1 MSVFPEHYTMQR
13 MSVIVVGVILV
24 LGIVA
29 MLGGYEPT
37 PVNPIAIQVN
47 PSSNGTLPI
56 IPKTTYQPL
65 FNVTKVDVSFNFI
78 GALSGLNATSLYSFN
93 STKLFNF
100 EYSYNPLALVIANLL
115 SLPANR
121 ITPWTYGAIYNV
133 LDANYTKWTS
143 NKTVTLYYYPMNV
156 LGNTVYLNF
165 TYQTDPQFVNAY
177 YQLNRSY
184 PFPPSDKVTVGSPTY
199 SIINT
204 YTVNTWVYV
213 TCYYYPFLLDYYLY
227 YAGPNT
233 IYVVCQYGEDVYG
246 TAYLF
251 ANGQLINTQY
261 FGFYVGP
268 WGGTYSSMIYGNTI
282 VPPGVSQ
289 PVYGSY
295 TLSFYSSSSSY
306 FQTIGNYTIVTII
319 QYPIGPYVSTN
330 GYTFN
335 WYEYNVS
342 VPIEIIVYN
351 GTNPVTYVGNQ
362 VYYTRN
368 IQTLV
373 WYTTWSSL
381 PQSNTIS
388 ITTLDHIIFM
398 NYNLTRTWDAGSITI
413 NPSLTINPTSF
424 GLMIDNTINYCLSF
438 NTITQIN
445 EPPSY
450 IFDPIPP
457 LNETVVLQWSYFL
470 NNYSIVQG
478 LYNATHGNIDQFNF
492 VLPQLVT
499 SLYNDNLTEH
509 TIVLASFVEP
519 WNTSNVELNV
529 TNVLANSTMI
539 FLPVEIIPNTVYSI
553 LYSALGAPNASPNV
567 TILTYNLKIFASN
580 DYYASLQNGLYN
592 GTLPPAYYSPFTNK
606 IYLNYGIYWPY
617 GLPYAQFSVESLE
630 KTYYYWYNPNYPGW
644 FPIS

>member
-1 MSVFPEHYTMQR
+1 MSVFPVHYTIQR

-29 MLGGYEPT
+29 MLSGYEPS
-37 PVNPIAIQVN
+37 PINPIAIQVN
-47 PSSNGTLPI
+47 PSSNGTFPI
-56 IPKTTYQPL
+56 IPKTTYQPS
-65 FNVTKVDVSFNFI
+65 FNVTKVYTKFNFI

-100 EYSYNPLALVIANLL
+100 EYGYNPLALVIANLL

-184 PFPPSDKVTVGSPTY
+184 PFPPSDKVIVGSPTY
-199 SIINT
+199 RIIKT

-213 TCYYYPFLLDYYLY
+213 TYSYYTFLSNIYWYV
-227 YAGPNT
+227 GPNT
-233 IYVVCQYGEDVYG
+233 FVFVCQYSDVVYG
-246 TAYLF
+246 TAYLY
-251 ANGQLINTQY
+251 ANNQLINTQY
-261 FGFYVGP
+261 FSFVVGP
-268 WGGTYSSMIYGNTI
+268 QGGTYHYMIYGNTN
-282 VPPGVSQ
+282 VPPGVTKQ
-289 PVYGSY
+289 VYGSY
-295 TLSFYSSSSSY
+295 TLTFYPGSSSY
-306 FQTIGNYTIVTII
+306 SQPVGNWTFVTIS
-319 QYPIGPYVSTN
+319 QYPVGPYVSTN

-335 WYEYNVS
+335 WYEYNAS
-342 VPIEIIVYN
+342 VHIEIIVYN
-351 GTNPVTYVGNQ
+351 GTNPITYVGNQ
-362 VYYTRN
+362 VYHTR
-368 IQTLV
+368 IIKTSV
-373 WYTTWSSL
+373 WYTTWSSS
-381 PQSNTIS
+381 PQSNSTS
-388 ITTLDHIIFM
+388 ITTQDHITFM
-398 NYNLTRTWDAGSITI
+398 KYNLTRTWDAGTITM
-413 NPSLTINPTSF
+413 NPTSYTQTI
-424 GLMIDNTINYCLSF
+424 GNTINYYLSF
-438 NTITQIN
+438 STTQQIN

-470 NNYSIVQG
+470 NNYTVVQG

-519 WNTSNVELNV
+519 WNVSKVKLNV

-539 FLPVEIIPNTVYSI
+539 FLPIEIIPNTTYSI

-567 TILTYNLKIFASN
+567 TILTYNPKIFASN
-580 DYYASLQNGLYN
+580 DYYVSLQSGLYN

-606 IYLNYGIYWPY
+606 IWLNYGIYWPY

>member
-29 MLGGYEPT
+29 MLSGYTPT
-37 PVNPIAIQVN
+37 PVNPIVIQVN
-47 PSSNGTLPI
+47 PPSNGTLPI
-56 IPKTTYQPL
+56 VPKTSYQPS
-65 FNVTKVDVSFNFI
+65 FNVTKVDANFDFI
-78 GALSGLNATSLYSFN
+78 GALSGLNVTSLYSFN

-100 EYSYNPLALVIANLL
+100 EYGYNPLSLVIANLL
-115 SLPANR
+115 SLPANQ

-143 NKTVTLYYYPMNV
+143 NKTVTLYYYPMNI

-165 TYQTDPQFVNAY
+165 TYQTNPQFVDAY

-184 PFPPSDKVTVGSPTY
+184 PFPPSDKVIVGSPTY
-199 SIINT
+199 RIINT

-213 TCYYYPFLLDYYLY
+213 TYSYYTFLSGIYCYT
-227 YAGPNT
+227 GPNT
-233 IYVVCQYGEDVYG
+233 FVFVCQYSDAVYG
-246 TAYLF
+246 TAYLY
-251 ANGQLINTQY
+251 ANNQLVNTQY
-261 FGFYVGP
+261 FSFIVGP
-268 WGGTYSSMIYGNTI
+268 QGGTYQYMIYGNTN
-282 VPPGVSQ
+282 VPPGVTKQ
-289 PVYGSY
+289 VYGSY
-295 TLSFYSSSSSY
+295 TLTFYPGSSSY
-306 FQTIGNYTIVTII
+306 SWTSGNWTIVTISN
-319 QYPIGPYVSTN
+319 YPVGPYVSTN

-335 WYEYNVS
+335 WYEYNAS

-351 GTNPVTYVGNQ
+351 GTNPITYVGNQ
-362 VYYTRN
+362 AYYTR
-368 IQTLV
+368 IIKTSI
-373 WYTTWSSL
+373 WYTTWSSS
-381 PQSNTIS
+381 PRSNSTS
-388 ITTLDHIIFM
+388 IITQDHITFM
-398 NYNLTRTWDAGSITI
+398 KYNLTRTWDAGTITM
-413 NPSLTINPTSF
+413 NPTSYTQTI
-424 GLMIDNTINYCLSF
+424 GNTINYYLSF
-438 NTITQIN
+438 NTTQQIN

-470 NNYSIVQG
+470 NNYSVVQG
-478 LYNATHGNIDQFNF
+478 LYNATHGNTDQFNF

-519 WNTSNVELNV
+519 WNVSKVKLNI

-539 FLPVEIIPNTVYSI
+539 FLPVEIIPNTTYSI

-567 TILTYNLKIFASN
+567 TVLTYNPKIFANN
-580 DYYASLQNGLYN
+580 DYYASLQSGFYN

-606 IYLNYGIYWPY
+606 IWLNYGIYWPY
-617 GLPYAQFSVESLE
+617 DLPYAQFNVESLE